1 MLCSVDARS
10 RLLPQAGEKMV
21 LPKGFE
27 GDVRWGIEPAL
38 RRESRA
44 EVSLGVRTVGLEL
57 LLEPVSLDSIG
68 ANTDALKGLVTGVG
82 LELLVWDSAGLL
94 KPEPPP
100 AGNLEGTVPARAL
113 RVGLKRLFS
122 AGGVKSGKPSWLGDS
137 GIVSLKGVD
146 PPLAGGPQT
155 GVSPSWACI
164 SRALDD
170 IANQRNLLPKP
181 LCIVEQLTSSHTAC
195 LQARAMGNRPPVSR
209 CLWH

>member
-1 MLCSVDARS
+1 MLCNVDARS
-10 RLLPQAGEKMV
+10 RPLPQAAEKRA
-21 LPKGFE
+21 LPKGLE
-27 GDVRWGIEPAL
+27 GSIYDVRWGIEPAL
-38 RRESRA
+38 RRESSA
-44 EVSLGVRTVGLEL
+44 EVSLGVRTVGLVL
-57 LLEPVSLDSIG
+57 LLDPGSLDSIG

-137 GIVSLKGVD
+137 GMVSLKGVD

-155 GVSPSWACI
+155 GVSPSCACI
-164 SRALDD
+164 SRALDVVQ
-170 IANQRNLLPKP
+170 NQQNLLPAQ
-181 LCIVEQLTSSHTAC
+181 LRSVELLTS
-195 LQARAMGNRPPVSR
+195 
-209 CLWH
+209 